1 MNPES
6 LFIISLAFDFPKE
19 PQTFYFSKENKE
31 DVPLTKLNHKLFPC
45 NIKEIFPDISNSDKI
60 YTSFDW
66 KLEGFQPLSIDFSDT
81 DNYFLVKRYYNKVLH
96 HYLVCSD
103 LIVEPNRITKDNQ
116 IWIQNNSENKRKDCK
131 LFDRFTLK
139 LDFDQYNK
147 RPQLV
152 LSYDR
157 RGLVLKTSVK
167 DFLKV
172 ESDDPFSVDENQAPS
187 LNLIN
192 KVLFVTKVEKEDGK
206 SYKKYRIDKHTN
218 LEERNTDYNTE
229 FAYPIINRN
238 LATFLGFD
246 DDEAEEAENQD
257 KYRRIQNRYT
267 KYYDKINNFYKKHLD
282 NEAFRAKIPI
292 SPEGFSD
299 VNPLQIG
306 HTQPKSKELV
316 FGIISNNN
324 RKIDYNPQ
332 KGVNSGP
339 YEAAKHSN
347 IKLIFIFP
355 KADVIPA
362 RELLKFLIDN
372 YKDYFKG
379 LKKYTGRDIVSAPA
393 KYHIQLDNP
402 QNPINEIEKVLDE
415 EKEEG
420 VTYLA
425 IYLTPISKHSSDKEA
440 RKVYYK
446 VKEKLLAQ
454 NIPSQCIETN
464 KMLKALEDDKG
475 VDKYGN
481 QKKNFAYTLQNIA
494 IAINAKLGGTP
505 WRLNVPEHKEL
516 IVGVGAFKNLENNVQ
531 YIGSAFSFDNTG
543 AFNSFEY
550 FQKDQL
556 KELAGS
562 IENAII
568 NFSKINNKPER
579 LIIHYYK
586 EMSLVNEYPHI
597 ENALNNLGLDDI
609 PVYIVTINKTESE
622 DFVLFD
628 GKNNDLLPYSGRYIN
643 LGNKTYLLCNNTRYE
658 NAEFSRLDG
667 FPFPVKIKIEC
678 PTNGSQQ
685 IDTQIIS
692 DLIDQVYQF
701 SRIYWK
707 SVKQQNLPV
716 TIKYP
721 EMIAQILPYFS
732 NTDPD
737 NIDTKHLWFL

>member
-1 MNPES
+1 MTPES
-6 LFIISLAFDFPKE
+6 LFINTLAFDFPKE
-19 PQTFYFSKENKE
+19 HQTFFFSKEDKK

-45 NIKEIFPDISNSDKI
+45 NIKDVFPEISNSDTI

-66 KLEGFQPLSIDFSDT
+66 DIEGFQPLSIDFT
-81 DNYFLVKRYYNKVLH
+81 ATENYFLVKRYYNKVILN
-96 HYLVCSD
+96 YLVCSN
-103 LIVEPNRITKDNQ
+103 LIVEPNYITKDNQ
-116 IWIQNNSENKRKDCK
+116 IWVQNNAGNKRKDCNQ
-131 LFDRFTLK
+131 FDRFTLK
-139 LDFDQYNK
+139 LDFDQYNN

-167 DFLKV
+167 DFLTV
-172 ESDDPFSVDENQAPS
+172 ESDDPFSIDESQAPS

-192 KVLFVTKVEKEDGK
+192 KVLFETKVEKKDGK
-206 SYKKYRIDKHTN
+206 SYIKHRIDKHTN
-218 LEERNTDYNTE
+218 LEEWHTDYNTE
-229 FAYPIINRN
+229 NAYPIINRN
-238 LATFLGFD
+238 LASFLGFD
-246 DDEAEEAENQD
+246 DDEAEETESPN
-257 KYRRIQNRYT
+257 KYRNSQNRYT
-267 KYYDKINNFYKKHLD
+267 KYYDKINTFYKKYL
-282 NEAFRAKIPI
+282 NNAAFRAKIPI
-292 SPEGFSD
+292 SPEGFAY

-332 KGVNSGP
+332 KGVNAGP

-355 KADVIPA
+355 KEDIDPA
-362 RELLKFLIDN
+362 RNLLQYLLKD
-372 YKDYFKG
+372 YKEYFKG
-379 LKKYTGRDIVSAPA
+379 LSKYTGRNIVYAHS
-393 KYHIQLDNP
+393 KYHIQFENIS
-402 QNPINEIEKVLDE
+402 NPIPEIEKVLDI
-415 EKEEG
+415 EKEDG

-425 IYLTPISKHSSDKEA
+425 IYLTPISKQSSDKEA
-440 RKVYYK
+440 RKVYYR

-454 NIPSQCIETN
+454 NIPSQCIETK

-516 IVGVGAFKNLENNVQ
+516 IVGVGAFKNLEKKVQ

-586 EMSLVNEYPHI
+586 EMSLINEFPHI
-597 ENALNNLGLDDI
+597 ENALNNLGLEDI

-628 GKNNDLLPYSGRYIN
+628 GENKDLLPFSGRYIN

-658 NAEFSRLDG
+658 NATFNHLDG

-678 PTNGSQQ
+678 PTNKSQP

-721 EMIAQILPYFS
+721 EMIAQILPYFT
-732 NTDPD
+732 NTDPSS
-737 NIDTKHLWFL
+737 IDTKHLWFL

>member
-1 MNPES
+1 MSTES
-6 LFIISLAFDFPKE
+6 LFINTLAFEFPKE
-19 PQTFYFSKENKE
+19 PKIFYFSKEDKE
-31 DVPLTKLNHKLFPC
+31 GVSLTKLSHQLFPC
-45 NIKEIFPDISNSDKI
+45 NIKEIFPDISNADTI

-66 KLEGFQPLSIDFSDT
+66 EVEGLQTLAIDFSESE
-81 DNYFLVKRYYNKVLH
+81 NFYLVKRFYNRVL
-96 HYLVCSD
+96 YNDLIRCN

-116 IWIQNNSENKRKDCK
+116 IWIPNNSDNKRKDCK
-131 LFDRFTLK
+131 RFDRFTLK

-157 RGLVLKTSVK
+157 RGLILKKSVK
-167 DFLKV
+167 DFLTV
-172 ESDDPFSVDENQAPS
+172 ETEDPFTESDNQAPNLS
-187 LNLIN
+187 LIN

-206 SYKKYRIDKHTN
+206 SYNRYRIDKHAF
-218 LEERNTDYNTE
+218 LEEKQTDYNTE
-229 FAYPIINRN
+229 NAYPIINRD
-238 LATFLGFD
+238 LATYLGFD
-246 DDEAEEAENQD
+246 DDEEEEAENQE
-257 KYRRIQNRYT
+257 KYKRIQNRYT
-267 KYYDKINNFYKKHLD
+267 RYYEKINNFYKRYLD
-282 NEAFRAKIPI
+282 NDGFRAKIPI
-292 SPEGFSD
+292 SKEGFTD

-306 HTQPKSKELV
+306 HTQSKSKELV
-316 FGIISNNN
+316 FGYVTKTN
-324 RKIDYNPQ
+324 RKVDFNPQ

-347 IKLIFIFP
+347 IQLIFIFP
-355 KADVIPA
+355 KEDVLPA
-362 RELLKFLIDN
+362 RKLLQFLVKD
-372 YKDYFKG
+372 YKDFFKG
-379 LKKYTGRDIVSAPA
+379 LKKYTGRDIVSAPP
-393 KYHIQLDNP
+393 KYHIQLENP
-402 QNPINEIEKVLDE
+402 KNPIPEIEKVLDE
-415 EKEEG
+415 ERVEG

-425 IYLTPISKHSSDKEA
+425 VYLTPISKHSSDKEA
-440 RKVYYK
+440 RKIYYK
-446 VKEKLLAQ
+446 VKEKLLAHH
-454 NIPSQCIETN
+454 IPSQCIETN
-464 KMLKALEDDKG
+464 KMLKALEEDEG
-475 VDKYGN
+475 VDRYGN
-481 QKKNFAYTLQNIA
+481 PKKNFAYTLQNIA

-516 IVGVGAFKNLENNVQ
+516 IVGVGAFKNLENNTQ

-562 IENAII
+562 IENAIK

-586 EMSLVNEYPHI
+586 EMSLVNEFPHI
-597 ENALNNLGLDDI
+597 ENALNNLGLDEI
-609 PVYIVTINKTESE
+609 PVYVVTINKTESE

-628 GKNNDLLPYSGRYIN
+628 GKNSDLLPYSGRYIN

-678 PTNGSQQ
+678 PTNNSQS

-721 EMIAQILPYFS
+721 EMIAQILPYFT